1 MSKHLTP
8 SEVIERI
15 IGRPEVIGATIGAD
29 PKLAYSW
36 RKGSKNRDPGDIPSA
51 RHMRALLAHAAAKGL
66 PLVAEDLIWGISE
79 EMLARRLAIEAL
91 AAGDVPG
98 AFPADSSASSEQ
110 PEDCGGGGGS
120 PAPRFFRI
128 PRGHAGRGAFSAS
141 GAPRAAG
148 GRGAP
153 GRNLCRGWGPPP
165 WLTGCR

>member
-110 PEDCGGGGGS
+110 PEDCGGGGDA
-120 PAPRFFRI
+120 PAALFFASR
-128 PRGHAGRGAFSAS
+128 AGTRE
-141 GAPRAAG
+141 G
-148 GRGAP
+148 GRFLQAAP
-153 GRNLCRGWGPPP
+153 PARPGEEAPPAA
-165 WLTGCR
+165 TFAADGVRRHG